1 MIKKLDVVAA
11 IIERDGKILL
21 AQRPAHADQAGL
33 WEFAGGKVE
42 PGETQPQALVRE
54 LREELGIDATPGV
67 YIASHQRD
75 VSGRR
80 IHLHAWHVPAF
91 NGLIRALEHQA
102 LAWCTPEEALE
113 YPLAPADIPL
123 LQAFMALRDARLTDF
138 RADGFFV
145 TLALEQ
151 DAFHFYYRAFGVI
164 LILVNAALNA
174 GLGRL
179 TARAENFRRDIHL
192 NIRTTVLVC
201 QPDHWHYSHH
211 GDHEAS
217 AHRSSLFF

>member
-1 MIKKLDVVAA
+1 MRRFPAGITTLTTMIKKLDVVAA

-42 PGETQPQALVRE
+42 PGETQPQALIRE

-123 LQAFMALRDARLTDF
+123 LQAFMALRDARLTDS
-138 RADGFFV
+138 
-145 TLALEQ
+145 
-151 DAFHFYYRAFGVI
+151 
-164 LILVNAALNA
+164 
-174 GLGRL
+174 
-179 TARAENFRRDIHL
+179 
-192 NIRTTVLVC
+192 C
-201 QPDHWHYSHH
+201 
-211 GDHEAS
+211 
-217 AHRSSLFF
+217 